1 MKENNR
7 YIVYLADDDTDD
19 QYLVKSAFSKLD
31 KQPELLFFNNGLEL
45 VEHLEQSKSNKE
57 SSMQAIVLLDLNM
70 PTLSGKDTL
79 LRIKNSETLKNL
91 PVVIYSTSDSNYDVE
106 EAYKLGANAF
116 ITKPEKFGDMVTVI
130 KRLYEFWFE
139 TVELV

>member
-45 VEHLEQSKSNKE
+45 VQHLEQSKSNKE